1 MMAVLV
7 GLLQI
12 ELCIPGNRS
21 LKGKRRVLNSVKE
34 RIRSQFNVSIAE
46 VGLNDVW
53 AAALLGVSCVAN
65 QAQLIHQ
72 ILSKVVAAVERVRDI
87 TLVDYAIDIL

>member
-53 AAALLGVSCVAN
+53 DAALLGVSRPPKPAPEEENTSWLPRPDCSESA
-65 QAQLIHQ
+65 
-72 ILSKVVAAVERVRDI
+72 
-87 TLVDYAIDIL
+87 T